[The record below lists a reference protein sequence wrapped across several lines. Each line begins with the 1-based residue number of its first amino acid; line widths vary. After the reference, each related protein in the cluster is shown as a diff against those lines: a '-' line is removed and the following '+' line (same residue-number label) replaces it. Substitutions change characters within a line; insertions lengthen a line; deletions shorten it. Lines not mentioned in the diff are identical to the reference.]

1 MMRKKSK
8 TNFSIFIKFFRE
20 EKEKR
25 FRKTNVRVVLVEDT
39 DYQDTNIKVLKL
51 VEVYEEGE
59 FKREVSVRIGGE
71 QQLEKEVS
79 HRVDDDGNL
88 IIYS

>member
-1 MMRKKSK
+1 
-8 TNFSIFIKFFRE
+8 
-20 EKEKR
+20 
-25 FRKTNVRVVLVEDT
+25 
-39 DYQDTNIKVLKL
+39 L